1 MRTPVREIEGVMA
14 VMPMADINTD
24 AIIPSVWLRT
34 ATADMGKGLFGGY
47 RYDAD
52 GRERPDF
59 VLNREP
65 YRHARILLADENFG
79 CGSSR
84 EAAVWALAQF
94 GIGCV
99 LAPSFADIFYENAFR
114 NGLVA
119 AIIDRRAYQAL
130 RDAARERERG
140 LAASGPVTT
149 PAQAGVSQADG
160 RQSTRRQSDDRQ
172 SDNRQ
177 SNDRTVN
184 DRNVNDRNVNVRNVN
199 VRNVNDRQSD
209 RPPAAGSLTGSP
221 ASNPACAH
229 SAAPVCRVD
238 LASATVTGPDGAVHP
253 FSIPASRAQALMRGD
268 DEIAMTL
275 SHLPAIE
282 AHYERLR
289 TGSAWLYPAALQRSS
304 AP

>member
-1 MRTPVREIEGVMA
+1 MRKAVKEIAGVMA

-47 RYDAD
+47 RYDEQ

-119 AIIDRRAYQAL
+119 AIIEPRSYQAL
-130 RDAARERERG
+130 RAAAQACEDAAPGRG
-140 LAASGPVTT
+140 
-149 PAQAGVSQADG
+149 
-160 RQSTRRQSDDRQ
+160 
-172 SDNRQ
+172 
-177 SNDRTVN
+177 
-184 DRNVNDRNVNVRNVN
+184 
-199 VRNVNDRQSD
+199 
-209 RPPAAGSLTGSP
+209 
-221 ASNPACAH
+221 
-229 SAAPVCRVD
+229 APLCRVD
-238 LASATVTGPDGAVHP
+238 LATATVTGPDGAVHT
-253 FSIPASRAQALMRGD
+253 FTIPASRAQALMRGD

-282 AHYERLR
+282 AHYERMR
-289 TGSAWLYPAALQRSS
+289 AEAGWLFPSALQRSS
-304 AP
+304 AS

>member
-1 MRTPVREIEGVMA
+1 MRQAVKEIAGVMA

-47 RYDAD
+47 RYDEQ

-119 AIIDRRAYQAL
+119 AIIDARAYHAL
-130 RDAARERERG
+130 RAAAQACEDAA
-140 LAASGPVTT
+140 
-149 PAQAGVSQADG
+149 
-160 RQSTRRQSDDRQ
+160 STRGA
-172 SDNRQ
+172 
-177 SNDRTVN
+177 
-184 DRNVNDRNVNVRNVN
+184 
-199 VRNVNDRQSD
+199 
-209 RPPAAGSLTGSP
+209 PP
-221 ASNPACAH
+221 
-229 SAAPVCRVD
+229 CRVD
-238 LASATVTGPDGAVHP
+238 LATATVTGPDGAVHS
-253 FSIPASRAQALMRGD
+253 FTIPASRAQALMRGD

-282 AHYERLR
+282 AHYERVR
-289 TGSAWLYPAALQRSS
+289 AESGWLFPAALQRSS
-304 AP
+304 AS